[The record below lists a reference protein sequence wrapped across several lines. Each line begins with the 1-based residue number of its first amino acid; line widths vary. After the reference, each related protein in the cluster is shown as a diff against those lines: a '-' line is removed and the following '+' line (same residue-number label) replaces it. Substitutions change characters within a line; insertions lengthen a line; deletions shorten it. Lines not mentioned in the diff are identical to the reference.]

1 MVDHHPPGVGD
12 HITSH
17 YRSRNPNY
25 TKNYGK
31 IHHAINGKTHY
42 FYWAIFKF
50 AHCWSL
56 PEGISPVTKC
66 LCDVISKFQRG
77 FCWQVII
84 CGSCRQRRRCVPIS
98 NQQRW
103 GEKPR
108 VWNHQR
114 VLPSSTFNGIHW
126 INSKMISNH
135 QTVVEPCH
143 FGASFF
149 RGAEQVLL
157 KVKTFEWWVFTIG
170 PLFAALF
177 HWVLFVVEGSN
188 LLYTSKN
195 QSDTYGFVWK

>member
-1 MVDHHPPGVGD
+1 MSSANS
-12 HITSH
+12 T
-17 YRSRNPNY
+17 
-25 TKNYGK
+25 
-31 IHHAINGKTHY
+31 
-42 FYWAIFKF
+42 WIF
-50 AHCWSL
+50 
-56 PEGISPVTKC
+56 
-66 LCDVISKFQRG
+66 
-77 FCWQVII
+77 WQVII

-114 VLPSSTFNGIHW
+114 VLPSSTFNAIHW

-157 KVKTFEWWVFTIG
+157 KVKTFEWWVSIGFCLLLKGAISCTPPKIKAIHMVLSENRVPLNLYCLMLNISLPIKIANWVYSPCSFTPRWACATWLPFGRPKALRVDHAFLQITENEDQNSPWEHIG
-170 PLFAALF
+170 R
-177 HWVLFVVEGSN
+177 
-188 LLYTSKN
+188 
-195 QSDTYGFVWK
+195 